1 MPTAPTHLSGVL
13 LLAGLVIAG
22 CSSSEPAHRT
32 EGPPAAPDPP
42 SSAEERLF
50 REPPFVIPDSGD
62 GDHDLWIIPPGDVD
76 PKIFRYRWHSWRNGP
91 FAHRFFEPDVLPD
104 SLPGLHRDEWMPRP
118 PGGFGDERRDAP
130 LAAAAERLR
139 RSAERMREQAE
150 RMEDEAGRL
159 DEQIRRLNDR
169 ADRLRDDA
177 ERLEAAA
184 DRLQEQEDRREEDR
198 REEEKRR
205 NEEGGSRD

>member
-1 MPTAPTHLSGVL
+1 LSV
-13 LLAGLVIAG
+13 
-22 CSSSEPAHRT
+22 
-32 EGPPAAPDPP
+32 
-42 SSAEERLF
+42 EERPSL
-50 REPPFVIPDSGD
+50 EPPFVIPDSGD
-62 GDHDLWIIPPGDVD
+62 GERDLWIVPPGTVD
-76 PKIFRYRWHSWRNGP
+76 PKIFRYRWHPWRNGP
-91 FAHRFFEPDVLPD
+91 FASRFFGPDVRPD
-104 SLPGLHRDEWMPRP
+104 SLPGLQRDEWMLRP

-130 LAAAAERLR
+130 LGAAAERLR
-139 RSAERMREQAE
+139 RSAERMRERAE

-184 DRLQEQEDRREEDR
+184 DRLQEQENR

-205 NEEGGSRD
+205 NQEGGSRD

>member
-1 MPTAPTHLSGVL
+1 MPTAPPFLFVAL
-13 LLAGLVIAG
+13 LLAGLVITG

-32 EGPPAAPDPP
+32 EDRPTAPAPP
-42 SSAEERLF
+42 SSAEERPFLGS
-50 REPPFVIPDSGD
+50 PFVIPDSGD
-62 GDHDLWIIPPGDVD
+62 GDRDLWIVPPGTVD
-76 PKIFRYRWHSWRNGP
+76 PKIFRYRWHPWRNGP
-91 FAHRFFEPDVLPD
+91 FSHRFFEPDVRPD

-118 PGGFGDERRDAP
+118 PGGFGDERRDAS

-150 RMEDEAGRL
+150 RMEGEAGRL
-159 DEQIRRLNDR
+159 DEQIRHLNNR

-184 DRLQEQEDRREEDR
+184 DRLQEQENR

-205 NEEGGSRD
+205 NQEGGSRD